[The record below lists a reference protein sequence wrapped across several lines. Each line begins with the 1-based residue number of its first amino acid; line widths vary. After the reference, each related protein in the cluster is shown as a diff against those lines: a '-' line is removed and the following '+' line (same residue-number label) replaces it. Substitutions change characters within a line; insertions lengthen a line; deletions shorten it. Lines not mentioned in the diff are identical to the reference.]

1 MTPTQQTQSAGP
13 LRAAIGDHV
22 VPCVDQPDLFF
33 EPDAASGQGER
44 PAARALRERSARKL
58 CLSCPARE
66 LCLELARIERPAA
79 GIWGGFTA
87 DEIRYQQKG
96 AA

>member
-1 MTPTQQTQSAGP
+1 MSPTQQTQSADR
-13 LRAAIGDHV
+13 LRAAIGERV
-22 VPCVDQPDLFF
+22 IPCVDQPDLFF
-33 EPDAASGQGER
+33 EPDGELPR
-44 PAARALRERSARKL
+44 GREMRERSARKL

-66 LCLELARIERPAA
+66 ECLKLARLEQPAA

-87 DEIRYQQKG
+87 DEIRHQQKG